1 MAEFRRVLISNRGEI
16 AIRIAKAASALGIE
30 SVGVYAR
37 ADSLSLHTRLVSE
50 VREIGDGTT
59 GDPVRA
65 YLSSEEL
72 LRVAHET
79 GCDCV
84 HPGYGFLA
92 ENAAFAQRCADEGL
106 AFIGPSAAALALFGD
121 KIRAR
126 ALAES
131 LEIPVVPGTDTPLG
145 TAVAAQVA
153 ADAMGHPVMLKA
165 ASGGGGRGM
174 RSVTGPDGVADAYE
188 RCRSEAEAAFG
199 DGTLFME
206 KIIERPRH
214 IEVQVLA
221 DAAGTAIHL
230 HERDCSIQQRH
241 QKVVEIA
248 PAPGLDEALR
258 ERLYADS
265 IKLVQAAGLTNAATV
280 EFLVSPETDSYYFI
294 ECNPRLQVEHTVTE
308 QICDVDLVEA
318 QFRIAGGNSLGSQGL
333 DDQSAVGVPRG
344 FAVQARV
351 MARGVGTLS
360 AYKEPSGPGV
370 RVDACGYLG
379 YAPPPQFDPLL
390 AKVVGWSLAR
400 GTTRAGM
407 THFEAALDR
416 TRRALDEFH
425 IGGLATNVPLLQDI
439 LADPVVR
446 AGGARTTFLDDS
458 FARPGPQSATG
469 SPALALLRQQA
480 ILAGVSEGVAA
491 GPMPAQT
498 TVAALPV
505 GSGQQAVTS
514 SMGGLVSEV
523 RAREGDRVA
532 AGEALLVVSAMKMES
547 LVAAP
552 LRWDPRSAPA
562 ARDGGQCRGGA
573 GHCRDHA
580 GRGLRHRGCRDQ

>member
-1 MAEFRRVLISNRGEI
+1 MADFRRVLISNRGEI

-30 SVGVYAR
+30 SIGVYPP
-37 ADSLSLHTRLVSE
+37 ADSLSLHTRVVSE
-50 VREIGDGTT
+50 AREIGDGTA

-65 YLSSEEL
+65 YLNSEEL
-72 LRVAHET
+72 LRVARET

-92 ENAAFAQRCADEGL
+92 ENAAFAERCAAEGL
-106 AFIGPSAAALALFGD
+106 DFIGPSAAAPALFGD

-131 LEIPVVPGTDTPLG
+131 LGIPVVPGTHTPLG
-145 TAVAAQVA
+145 TAAGAEAA
-153 ADAMGHPVMLKA
+153 ADAMGYPVMLKA
-165 ASGGGGRGM
+165 AAGGGGRGM
-174 RSVTGPDGVADAYE
+174 RSVTGPAGVAEAYE
-188 RCRSEAEAAFG
+188 RCRSEALAAFG
-199 DGTLFME
+199 DGTLFLE

-230 HERDCSIQQRH
+230 YERDCSIQQRH

-258 ERLYADS
+258 ERLFADS
-265 IKLVQAAGLTNAATV
+265 IKLVQAAGLANAATV
-280 EFLVSPETDSYYFI
+280 EFLVSPETGRHYFI
-294 ECNPRLQVEHTVTE
+294 ECNPRLQVEHTVTA
-308 QICDVDLVEA
+308 QISDVDLVEA
-318 QFRIAGGNSLGSQGL
+318 QFQIAAGNSLGSQGL
-333 DDQSAVGVPRG
+333 GDQSAVGAPRG

-351 MARGVGTLS
+351 VARGAGSLS

-407 THFEAALDR
+407 AHFEAALDR
-416 TRRALDEFH
+416 TRRALGEFH
-425 IGGLATNVPLLQDI
+425 IAGLATNVALLQAI

-446 AGGARTTFLDDS
+446 AGDARTTFLDDS
-458 FARPGPQSATG
+458 STRPGPQSATG

-480 ILAGVSEGVAA
+480 ILAGISEGVAA
-491 GPMPAQT
+491 GSVPAQT
-498 TVAALPV
+498 AVAALPV
-505 GSGQQAVTS
+505 GSGQ
-514 SMGGLVSEV
+514 
-523 RAREGDRVA
+523 
-532 AGEALLVVSAMKMES
+532 
-547 LVAAP
+547 
-552 LRWDPRSAPA
+552 
-562 ARDGGQCRGGA
+562 
-573 GHCRDHA
+573 
-580 GRGLRHRGCRDQ
+580 

>member
-30 SVGVYAR
+30 SVGVYAP
-37 ADSLSLHTRLVSE
+37 ADSLSLHTRMVSE
-50 VREIGDGTT
+50 AREIDDGTS

-65 YLSSEEL
+65 YLSSVEL
-72 LRVAHET
+72 LRVARET
-79 GCDCV
+79 GSDCV

-92 ENAAFAQRCADEGL
+92 ENAAFAQRCAAEGL

-126 ALAES
+126 AFAES
-131 LEIPVVPGTDTPLG
+131 LGIPVVLGTDTPLE
-145 TAVAAQVA
+145 TPVAAEVA
-153 ADAMGHPVMLKA
+153 ADAMGYPVILKA
-165 ASGGGGRGM
+165 AAGGGGRGM

-206 KIIERPRH
+206 KIIEQPRH

-230 HERDCSIQQRH
+230 HERDCSIQQRY

-248 PAPGLDEALR
+248 PAPGLDGKLR

-280 EFLVSPETDSYYFI
+280 EFLMSPETDSYFFI

-308 QICDVDLVEA
+308 QISDVDVVEA
-318 QFRIAGGNSLGSQGL
+318 QFRIAGGHSLGSLGL
-333 DDQSAVGVPRG
+333 GDQSAIGVPRG

-351 MARGVGTLS
+351 VARGAGTLS
-360 AYKEPSGPGV
+360 AYKEPSGLGV
-370 RVDACGYLG
+370 RVDGCGYLG

-400 GTTRAGM
+400 GTTRTGM

-416 TRRALDEFH
+416 TRRALDEFY

-446 AGGARTTFLDDS
+446 AGDARTTFLDDS
-458 FARPGPQSATG
+458 SARPAPRSATG

-480 ILAGVSEGVAA
+480 ILAGVSEGAAA
-491 GPMPAQT
+491 GQMPAQT

-505 GSGQQAVTS
+505 GSGQQSVTS
-514 SMGGLVSEV
+514 SMGGWS
-523 RAREGDRVA
+523 RRCGCARVIASR
-532 AGEALLVVSAMKMES
+532 
-547 LVAAP
+547 
-552 LRWDPRSAPA
+552 PA
-562 ARDGGQCRGGA
+562 RRCSS
-573 GHCRDHA
+573 
-580 GRGLRHRGCRDQ
+580 